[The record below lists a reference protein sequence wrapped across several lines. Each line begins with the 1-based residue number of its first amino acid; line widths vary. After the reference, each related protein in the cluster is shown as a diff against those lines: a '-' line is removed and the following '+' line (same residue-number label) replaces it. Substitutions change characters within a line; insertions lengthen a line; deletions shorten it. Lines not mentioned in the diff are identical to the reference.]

1 MKEMFG
7 TEPAVGDIGSQLS
20 RWRREQPG
28 TAAASAAG
36 RDLLNAAELR
46 LAPGAPDETDAATWH
61 EFLYSIGVPDFLEC
75 LPDRASRE
83 RWTDMAFRA
92 IERSSY
98 SLLTMVQQRVAAHP
112 ERILFSDARDANQ
125 ASTYAQVA
133 WHTRTLAG
141 LFLQSVPKEPR
152 VAILCENSIDSA
164 CADLACLLYGILVS
178 PLNVHLDTETL
189 AWIFQRLAI
198 DVVVTDSD
206 ERIARLSEVRS
217 ILGRD
222 FKVFR
227 TGDRIASATV
237 RGLEVTPLRHAAAR
251 VDLAAIS
258 VQLAAQ
264 PTDLF
269 APATVMFTSGS
280 TGRAKGVVF
289 SQYNLITKRFARAA
303 ALPSVGRSEV
313 LLCYL
318 PLFHTFGRF
327 FEMLGAIYWG
337 GTYVF
342 AGSPT
347 AESFIAAVGQVRP
360 TGLIGVPVR
369 WTQIR
374 QQCLDA
380 MDRELDGGSERAAFR
395 ETVGERLRW
404 GVSAA
409 GFLDPHVFRFFQRHG
424 VELCSGF
431 GMTEATG
438 GITMTPP
445 GEYVDRSV
453 GLPLPGMRLRFTP
466 QHELQIAGPY
476 VAHYLDEEAAA
487 GSLPALDPNEDYW
500 LATGDVFTVDSSGH
514 LEIVDRIK
522 DIYKNSR
529 GQTIAPQRIE
539 QRLASVPGIRR
550 TFLVGDHRDHNVLLI
565 VPNRDDPVLATRSDE
580 ELQQYLGQIVRS
592 VNVGLAPY
600 ERVVRF
606 AVLDRDFEVE
616 RDELTPKGSLRRK
629 IITEHF
635 AEVIET
641 LYRRNQ
647 VELTVD
653 GLRIRIPR
661 WFYRDMALLEDD
673 IVARKRELWVEKTG
687 AVLQIRKAAHG
698 AVRIGDLLYRLQ
710 DKTIDLGLFARQ
722 PRLWVGNPSLV
733 AFSPCKPGWDVSLRG
748 LVDTVRLPSPIR
760 NATVPATNP
769 EPLIADDQLRT
780 VHAVC
785 VSALFGTAG
794 DATRAIQLLSELLVE
809 ANATSR
815 SVIRRRLEALA
826 YRPEE
831 EVRACAYRVLVL
843 DEPAGNYDRAFPPFV
858 DSGLTFLDESSIAA
872 IAAARHGER
881 RLQALRQRLYSY
893 RTQLDWPGPPARRTQ
908 FRRVFQLL
916 ADFARHDLE
925 SYPAV
930 EAELAAWA
938 LFGEDGALAR
948 AAERQLNQLTAWR
961 ETSLARIAAASLPPA
976 ADKIVFP
983 FGISD
988 SERNRL
994 RAVLLDHTFLLR
1006 SITHAFREDRFEWAS
1021 VAKQGIWVS
1030 PMLSHHPLRL
1040 YRVGINLVDGKHFD
1054 LLLVLGGDLRKAKNV
1069 GDTVLWLKAL
1079 SGHAFGPRTLPRVGA
1094 WRKDLGS
1101 IAIAYVNDL
1110 TAWDR
1115 IRELSRQQDIRNTS
1129 AKNWAWKQLF
1139 VRAMAVFFRAWQHSG
1154 YRIVPG
1160 AITPSNVSVP
1170 DADFHEATT
1179 ILSLAGWRPYEGPL
1193 QFVKLLLRNF
1203 YGQTEALYPQSRGTL
1218 QVAWIFDACIEV
1230 LGPSGAATYLDEL
1243 ENALVDAEKT
1253 TETEVLRDA
1262 LADYRAELAARPYV
1276 LMPVLCAIHRFH
1288 NWERVNQAA
1297 THEAREEA
1305 VIQMIHLYRLERF
1318 DEAFRYYVY
1327 QHTYFARAGA
1337 AVDEVFN
1344 RLVAR
1349 RLGHPNARPGQLEEL
1364 SELQDLMSDPNDREV
1379 FSRMVFPHATRCQ
1392 QIELLQVGSTEDKR
1406 IIVRSIIRDAAGN
1419 SYEVRKPITPVEL
1432 GQLYR
1437 LILETDYPARITAN
1451 DWHLII
1457 IDSEERIVGGLC
1469 YRWEQRKVVY
1479 LDGIVVCNPLM
1490 NRGLG
1495 GALIEDF
1502 CVRMAAE
1509 GARYVT
1515 TNFFLGQLFSEHGFR
1530 VNHRWGGLVRFLGEG
1545 NLTANSP
1552 LQYN

>member
-1 MKEMFG
+1 MLG
-7 TEPAVGDIGSQLS
+7 TEQAIGDIGSELS
-20 RWRREQPG
+20 RWRGEQPG
-28 TAAASAAG
+28 TEAASAAAC
-36 RDLLNAAELR
+36 DLLNTAERR
-46 LAPGAPDETDAATWH
+46 LSPGAADDTDAGTWH
-61 EFLYSIGVPDFLEC
+61 DFLYSTGVPDFLEC
-75 LPDRASRE
+75 LPDHASRE
-83 RWTDMAFRA
+83 RWADLTFRA

-98 SLLTMVQQRVAAHP
+98 SLLTMLQQRVAAHP
-112 ERILFSDARDANQ
+112 ERILFCEARETNQ

-133 WHTRTLAG
+133 WYTRTLAG
-141 LFLQSVPKEPR
+141 LFLQSVPNEPR
-152 VAILCENSIDSA
+152 VAIFCDNSSDSA

-178 PLNVHLDTETL
+178 PLNVHFDTETL
-189 AWIFQRLAI
+189 VWIFQRLAI
-198 DVVVTDSD
+198 NVVVTDSE

-227 TGDRIASATV
+227 TGDRIVNATV

-251 VDLAAIS
+251 VDLAAITT
-258 VQLAAQ
+258 QLATRA
-264 PTDLF
+264 TELF

-289 SQYNLITKRFARAA
+289 SQYNLVSKRFARAA

-347 AESFIAAVGQVRP
+347 AESLIAALGQVRP

-380 MDRELDGGSERAAFR
+380 MDRELDAGGERAAFR
-395 ETVGERLRW
+395 QTVGDRLRW

-409 GFLDPHVFRFFQRHG
+409 GFLDPQVFRFFQRRG

-445 GEYVDRSV
+445 GEYVDGSV
-453 GLPLPGMRLRFTP
+453 GLALPGMRLRFTP
-466 QHELQIAGPY
+466 QHELHIAGPY
-476 VAHYLDEEAAA
+476 VARYLDDDAAA
-487 GSLPALDPNEDYW
+487 GSLPAIDPNEDYW
-500 LATGDVFTVDSSGH
+500 LPTGDVFSVDSSGH
-514 LEIVDRIK
+514 LEIVDRLK

-539 QRLASVPGIRR
+539 QRLASVAGIRR

-580 ELQQYLGQIVRS
+580 ELEQYLGQIVRS

-606 AVLDRDFEVE
+606 AVLDRDFELE

-653 GLRIRIPR
+653 GLRVLIPR

-673 IVARKRELWVEKTG
+673 IVARERELWVEKTG
-687 AVLQIRKAAHG
+687 AVLPIRQDAHG
-698 AVRIGDLLYRLQ
+698 AVRVGDLLYRLQ
-710 DKTIDLGLFARQ
+710 DKTVDLGLFARQ

-733 AFSPCKPGWDVSLRG
+733 AFSPCKPGWDLPLRG
-748 LVDTVRLPSPIR
+748 LEDRVRLPSPIVDA
-760 NATVPATNP
+760 NVPPTNP
-769 EPLIADDQLRT
+769 ESLSSGDRLRNIH
-780 VHAVC
+780 VLC
-785 VSALFGTAG
+785 VAALFATAA
-794 DATRAIQLLSELLVE
+794 DATCAIERLAEVLVDS
-809 ANATSR
+809 NAITR

-831 EVRACAYRVLVL
+831 AVRVCAYRVLLL
-843 DEPAGNYDRAFPPFV
+843 DAPAGDYDKALPAFV

-872 IAAARHGER
+872 IAGARHGER

-893 RTQLDWPGPPARRTQ
+893 RTQLDWPGPPARQTQ

-916 ADFARHDLE
+916 ADFARHDRE

-930 EAELAAWA
+930 EAELASWA
-938 LFGEDGALAR
+938 LFGEDVALAR

-961 ETSLARIAAASLPPA
+961 ETSLSRIAAASLPPEE
-976 ADKIVFP
+976 DKIVFP

-988 SERNRL
+988 SERKRL
-994 RAVLLDHTFLLR
+994 RAVLLDRTFLLR
-1006 SITHAFREDRFEWAS
+1006 SITHAFREDRFEWTS
-1021 VAKQGIWVS
+1021 VAKQGVWVS
-1030 PMLSHHPLRL
+1030 LMLSHHSLRL

-1054 LLLVLGGDLRKAKNV
+1054 LLLVVGGALQKEKNV
-1069 GDTVLWLKAL
+1069 RQTILWLKAL

-1094 WRKDLGS
+1094 WRKDLGA
-1101 IAIAYVNDL
+1101 IAIAYVNDF

-1115 IRELSRQQDIRNTS
+1115 IRELSRQQDTRNTS
-1129 AKNWAWKQLF
+1129 AKQWAWKQLF
-1139 VRAMAVFFRAWQHSG
+1139 VRAMAVFLRAWQHSG

-1160 AITPSNVSVP
+1160 SITPANVSVP
-1170 DADFHEATT
+1170 DADFHESTT

-1193 QFVKLLLRNF
+1193 QFAKLLLRNF
-1203 YGQTEALYPQSRGTL
+1203 YGQTEALYPQSRSTL
-1218 QVAWIFDACIEV
+1218 QVAWIFDAGIEV
-1230 LGPSGAATYLDEL
+1230 LGLSGAATYFDEL
-1243 ENALVDAEKT
+1243 QNALANAEKT
-1253 TETEVLRDA
+1253 TDTEVLSEA
-1262 LADYRAELAARPYV
+1262 LAEYRAALAARPYV
-1276 LMPVLCAIHRFH
+1276 PMSVLCAVHRFH
-1288 NWERVNQAA
+1288 DWERVNQAA
-1297 THEAREEA
+1297 TYAAREEA
-1305 VIQMIHLYRLERF
+1305 VIQMIHLYRLDRF
-1318 DEAFRYYVY
+1318 HEAFRYYVY
-1327 QHTYFARAGA
+1327 QHTYFAHTGG
-1337 AVDEVFN
+1337 VVHEVFD

-1349 RLGHPNARPGQLEEL
+1349 RLGHPGARPGQLEEL
-1364 SELQDLMSDPNDREV
+1364 SELQDLMSDPEDREV
-1379 FSRMVFPHATRCQ
+1379 FSRMVFPHASRYQ
-1392 QIELLQVGSTEDKR
+1392 QLELLQVGSTEDKR
-1406 IIVRSIIRDAAGN
+1406 IIVRSVIRDAAGN

-1437 LILETDYPARITAN
+1437 LILETDYPRRITAN
-1451 DWHLII
+1451 DRHLII

-1469 YRWEQRKVVY
+1469 YRWEQGKVVY
-1479 LDGIVVCNPLM
+1479 MDGIVVCNPLM

-1509 GARYVT
+1509 GARCAT
-1515 TNFFLGQLFSEHGFR
+1515 TNFFLGQLFSKHGFR
-1530 VNHRWGGLVRFLGEG
+1530 VNHRWGGLVRFLGD
-1545 NLTANSP
+1545 LAANHSD
-1552 LQYN
+1552 Q

>member
-1 MKEMFG
+1 MLG
-7 TEPAVGDIGSQLS
+7 TEQAVGDIASELS

-28 TAAASAAG
+28 SAPASAAAC
-36 RDLLNAAELR
+36 DLLNTAEQQLS
-46 LAPGAPDETDAATWH
+46 AGASDDTDPTIWH
-61 EFLYSIGVPDFLEC
+61 DFLYSTGVPDFLEY
-75 LPDRASRE
+75 LPDRVIRE
-83 RWTDMAFRA
+83 RWADLAFRA

-98 SLLTMVQQRVAAHP
+98 SLLTMLQQRVAAHP
-112 ERILFSDARDANQ
+112 ERILFCEAREASQ

-133 WHTRTLAG
+133 WYTRTLAG
-141 LFLQSVPKEPR
+141 LFLQSVPNEPR
-152 VAILCENSIDSA
+152 VAIFCDNSIDSA
-164 CADLACLLYGILVS
+164 CTDLACLLHGILVS
-178 PLNVHLDTETL
+178 PLNVHFDTETL
-189 AWIFQRLAI
+189 VWIFQRLAI
-198 DVVVTDSD
+198 NVVVTDSE
-206 ERIARLSEVRS
+206 ERIARLSEVRA

-227 TGDRIASATV
+227 TGERIVNATV
-237 RGLEVTPLRHAAAR
+237 RGLEITPLRHAAAR

-258 VQLAAQ
+258 AQLAAR

-289 SQYNLITKRFARAA
+289 SQYNLVTKRFARAA
-303 ALPSVGRSEV
+303 ALPSVGRNEV

-347 AESFIAAVGQVRP
+347 AESLIAAMGQVRP

-369 WTQIR
+369 WTQVR

-380 MDRELDGGSERAAFR
+380 MDREPDAGGEPAFR
-395 ETVGERLRW
+395 ETVGKHLRW

-409 GFLDPHVFRFFQRHG
+409 GFLDPQVFRFFQRHG

-445 GEYVDRSV
+445 GEYVDGSV
-453 GLPLPGMRLRFTP
+453 GIPLPGMRLRFTL
-466 QHELQIAGPY
+466 QHELEIAGPY
-476 VAHYLDEEAAA
+476 VARYLDDDAAA
-487 GSLPALDPNEDYW
+487 GSLPAIDPGEDYW
-500 LATGDVFTVDSSGH
+500 LPTGDVFTVDASGH
-514 LEIVDRIK
+514 LQIVDRIK

-550 TFLVGDHRDHNVLLI
+550 TFVVGDHRDHNVLLI
-565 VPNRDDPVLATRSDE
+565 VPNRDDAVLAARSDE
-580 ELQQYLGQIVRS
+580 ETQQYLGHIVRS
-592 VNVGLAPY
+592 VNVGVAPY

-606 AVLDRDFEVE
+606 AVLDRDFELE

-629 IITEHF
+629 VISEHF

-647 VELTVD
+647 VEFAID
-653 GLRIRIPR
+653 GLRILIPR

-673 IVARKRELWVEKTG
+673 IVARDRELWVEKTG
-687 AVLQIRKAAHG
+687 TVLPICHEPHG
-698 AVRIGDLLYRLQ
+698 AVRVGDLLYRLQ
-710 DKTIDLGLFARQ
+710 DKVVDLGLFARQ

-733 AFSPCKPGWDVSLRG
+733 AFSPCKPGWDVPLRG
-748 LVDTVRLPSPIR
+748 MEDRVRLPSPLA
-760 NATVPATNP
+760 NANQPPTSPDSLNAG
-769 EPLIADDQLRT
+769 DRLRSI
-780 VHAVC
+780 HALC
-785 VSALFGTAG
+785 VAALFGAAA
-794 DATRAIQLLSELLVE
+794 DATCAIERLAEVLVE
-809 ANATSR
+809 SNATSR

-831 EVRACAYRVLVL
+831 AVRVCAYRVLLL
-843 DEPAGNYDRAFPPFV
+843 DAPAGDYDNALPAFV
-858 DSGLTFLDESSIAA
+858 DSGLTFLDEASIAA
-872 IAAARHGER
+872 IAGARHGER

-893 RTQLDWPGPPARRTQ
+893 RTQLDWPGPPARETQ
-908 FRRVFQLL
+908 FRRMFQLL
-916 ADFARHDLE
+916 SDFARHDRE

-930 EAELAAWA
+930 EAELASWA
-938 LFGEDGALAR
+938 LFGEDVVLAR

-961 ETSLARIAAASLPPA
+961 ETSLSRIAAASVAPD

-983 FGISD
+983 FGISAV
-988 SERNRL
+988 ERKRL
-994 RAVLLDHTFLLR
+994 RAVLLDRTFLLR
-1006 SITHAFREDRFEWAS
+1006 SITHAFREDRFEWTS
-1021 VAKQGIWVS
+1021 VANQGVWVS
-1030 PMLSHHPLRL
+1030 PMLSHHSLRL

-1054 LLLVLGGDLRKAKNV
+1054 LLLVLGGALQKEKNV
-1069 GDTVLWLKAL
+1069 RHTILWLKAL
-1079 SGHAFGPRTLPRVGA
+1079 SGHAFGPRALPRVGA
-1094 WRKDLGS
+1094 WRKDLGA
-1101 IAIAYVNDL
+1101 IAIAYVNDF

-1115 IRELSRQQDIRNTS
+1115 IRELSRQQDIRNTI
-1129 AKNWAWKQLF
+1129 AKQWPWRQLF

-1170 DADFHEATT
+1170 DADFHESTT

-1193 QFVKLLLRNF
+1193 QFAKLLLRNF
-1203 YGQTEALYPQSRGTL
+1203 YGQTEALYPQSRNTL
-1218 QVAWIFDACIEV
+1218 EAAWIFDACIEV
-1230 LGPSGAATYLDEL
+1230 LGLGRAASYFDEL
-1243 ENALVDAEKT
+1243 QNALGEAEKT
-1253 TETEVLRDA
+1253 PDTEVLSEA
-1262 LADYRAELAARPYV
+1262 LAQYRAALAARPYV
-1276 LMPVLCAIHRFH
+1276 PMSVLCAVHRFH
-1288 NWERVNQAA
+1288 DWERVNQAA

-1305 VIQMIHLYRLERF
+1305 VIQMIHLYRLDRF
-1318 DEAFRYYVY
+1318 HEAFRYYVY
-1327 QHTYFARAGA
+1327 QHTYFARAGR
-1337 AVDEVFN
+1337 AVHEVFN

-1349 RLGHPNARPGQLEEL
+1349 RLGHPGARPSQLEEL
-1364 SELQDLMSDPNDREV
+1364 SELQDLMSDANDREV
-1379 FSRMVFPHATRCQ
+1379 FSRMVFPHATRRQ
-1392 QIELLQVGSTEDKR
+1392 QLELLQVGSTEDKR
-1406 IIVRSIIRDAAGN
+1406 IIVRSVIRDAAGN

-1432 GQLYR
+1432 GHLYR
-1437 LILETDYPARITAN
+1437 LILETDYPRRITAN
-1451 DWHLII
+1451 DRHLII

-1469 YRWEQRKVVY
+1469 YRWEQGKVVY
-1479 LDGIVVCNPLM
+1479 MDGIVVCNPLM

-1509 GARYVT
+1509 GARCAT
-1515 TNFFLGQLFSEHGFR
+1515 TNFFLGQLFSKHGFR
-1530 VNHRWGGLVRFLGEG
+1530 VNHRWGGLVRFLGEM
-1545 NLTANSP
+1545 NPAANHP
-1552 LQYN
+1552 LQ